1 MKKRPYYFD
10 YAASTP
16 VDPRV
21 AERLCAF
28 LTAEGHFGNSAS
40 LHAYGEEALN
50 AIQVAREQVANAIGA
65 EASEII
71 FTSGATEANNLALKG
86 GAAMYQRRGKH
97 IITFKTEH
105 KAVLDPCQQLEKEGF
120 EVSYLAPIADGSLDW
135 DALVSACRPDTFM
148 ISAMH
153 VNNETGVIYD
163 LARLSAFTREKN
175 ILLHVDAAQ
184 SVGKVPLNVSEIQ
197 ADFISLSAHKVY
209 GPKGVGALYLRKKPR
224 VRVLPF
230 IQGGGQEQ
238 GMRSGTLPTHQ
249 IVGMGEAFALAG
261 GDTHI
266 QAYSSRLLAVIQ
278 DNKNLRLNAATAKRV
293 PHILNIQCL
302 GKNAETLLQSW
313 PDIAASTAAACQG
326 KSIEGSHVLRA
337 MGLSLDAAKSSIR
350 LSLGRFTTEEAIE
363 TLTAYLKSI

>member
-10 YAASTP
+10 YAATTP

-21 AERLCAF
+21 AALMCQY
-28 LTAEGHFGNSAS
+28 LTLEGGFGNAAS
-40 LHAYGEEALN
+40 LHHYGEEAIE
-50 AIQVAREQVANAIGA
+50 AVVKAREQIAKTIGA

-71 FTSGATEANNLALKG
+71 FTSGATEANNLAIK
-86 GAAMYQRRGKH
+86 GAASMYQRRGKH

-105 KAVLDPCQQLEKEGF
+105 KAVLDPCQQLEKDGF
-120 EVSYLAPIADGSLDW
+120 EVTYLAPNIDGSLNW
-135 DALVSACRPDTFM
+135 DALVAACRPDTLM

-153 VNNETGVIYD
+153 VNNETGVIND
-163 LARLSAFTREKN
+163 LARLSALTREKN

-184 SVGKVPLNVSEIQ
+184 SIGKVPLDVSRIQ
-197 ADFISLSAHKVY
+197 ADLISLSAHKVY
-209 GPKGVGALYLRKKPR
+209 GPKGIGALYLRKKPR

-238 GMRSGTLPTHQ
+238 GMRSGTLPVHQ
-249 IVGMGEAFALAG
+249 IVGMGEAFALAV
-261 GDTHI
+261 GDQDI
-266 QAYSSRLLAVIQ
+266 AQYSSRLLAIIQ
-278 DNKNLRLNAATAKRV
+278 GNKHLKLNADTANRV

-302 GKNAETLLQSW
+302 NQNAEELLQSW

-337 MGLSLDAAKSSIR
+337 MGLTLDAAKSSIR
-350 LSLGRFTTEEAIE
+350 ISLGRFTTDEAID
-363 TLTAYLKSI
+363 TLAAYLKAL